1 MYRVGFTPW
10 DGHPLA
16 KSLHDLV
23 EGNGSPALPA
33 ATALDIG
40 CGTGDA
46 SIYLA
51 QHGWQVTGV
60 DFVPRALAKARA
72 KAQARQASVNFVQ
85 ADVTHLSSARG
96 VGTGFTLIVD
106 NGCLHNLTDRDRDA
120 YVREVTA
127 AAAPDALLLIGG
139 LDPGEQFGVRG
150 ITRAEIERRFTPAW
164 TLLSAGDAPEMER
177 FGKGHYSLLQPRQ

>member
-1 MYRVGFTPW
+1 MAIRWRKVCTTW
-10 DGHPLA
+10 SKA
-16 KSLHDLV
+16 
-23 EGNGSPALPA
+23 NGSPALPA

-60 DFVPRALAKARA
+60 DFVQRPLAKARA
-72 KAQARQASVNFVQ
+72 QAQAREASVNFVQ
-85 ADVTHLSSARG
+85 ADVTHLSSAG

-106 NGCLHNLTDRDRDA
+106 SGCLHNLTDKDRDA

-127 AAAPDALLLIGG
+127 VAAPDARLLIDA

-177 FGKGHYSLLQPRQ
+177 FGKGHYSLLQARNT